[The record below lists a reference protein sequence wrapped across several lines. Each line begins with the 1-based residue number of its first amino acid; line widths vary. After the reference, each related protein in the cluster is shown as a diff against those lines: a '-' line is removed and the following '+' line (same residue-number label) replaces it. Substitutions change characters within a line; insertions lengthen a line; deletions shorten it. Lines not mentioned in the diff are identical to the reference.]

1 MSHMT
6 SQLWLTAAVAI
17 VGNLTLVAN
26 VVLTGR
32 NATKLAH
39 RNQAIALQA
48 ARTGKL
54 EDACHQFLV
63 AARQVR
69 SPVAGVRGEEKDSAL
84 TELRSAVARIELYGS
99 EQAHEKAVAALTAL
113 EKLAAAR
120 SSGSWSDSLAA
131 AEADSDAAMGE
142 VRAALALE
150 VAGQREVEVR
160 RD

>member
-1 MSHMT
+1 MT
-6 SQLWLTAAVAI
+6 SQLWLTAVVAI

-26 VVLTGR
+26 VILTSR

-39 RNQAIALQA
+39 RNQLISLQS
-48 ARTGKL
+48 ARTAKL

-69 SPVAGVRGEEKDSAL
+69 SPVAGLRAEEKYSGL
-84 TELRSAVARIELYGS
+84 SELRSAVARIEMYGS
-99 EQAHEKAVAALTAL
+99 GPAQDKVVAALTVL

-131 AEADSDAAMGE
+131 AEADCDAALTDARG
-142 VRAALALE
+142 ALAVE
-150 VAGQREVEVR
+150 IGGHAVAAVSRA
-160 RD
+160 